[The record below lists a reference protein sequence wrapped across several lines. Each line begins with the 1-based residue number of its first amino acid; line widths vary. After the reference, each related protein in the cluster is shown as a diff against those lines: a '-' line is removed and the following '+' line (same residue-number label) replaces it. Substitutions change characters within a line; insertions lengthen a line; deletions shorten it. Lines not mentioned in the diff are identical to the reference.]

1 MSMRG
6 SVQGSNAMEFV
17 SNFCNSLY
25 FTPRYG
31 SDPDFD
37 YNGGNPIVSQS
48 EDNPWYADVTI
59 NVNVIAVEPE
69 KFSSTVQDFPFK
81 VSFYN
86 EGSAPDPD
94 SADALFCWEKSHDL
108 FTIERDGNVGYSC
121 ADLYTFESHIEHLVI
136 EKNRKLNGK
145 RAN

>member
-6 SVQGSNAMEFV
+6 SVQGSNAREFV

-37 YNGGNPIVSQS
+37 YGGGNPIVEQAG
-48 EDNPWYADVTI
+48 EDPWCADVTI
-59 NVNVIAVEPE
+59 NVNVTAVEPE
-69 KFSSTVQDFPFK
+69 KFSSAPQDFPFK
-81 VSFYN
+81 VCFYN
-86 EGSAPDPD
+86 GDYGPDPD
-94 SADALFCWEKSHDL
+94 SADAFFSWRKSHDL
-108 FTIERDGNVGYSC
+108 FTIESDGNGGYSC
-121 ADLYTFESHIEHLVI
+121 DDLYTLENHIEHLVI